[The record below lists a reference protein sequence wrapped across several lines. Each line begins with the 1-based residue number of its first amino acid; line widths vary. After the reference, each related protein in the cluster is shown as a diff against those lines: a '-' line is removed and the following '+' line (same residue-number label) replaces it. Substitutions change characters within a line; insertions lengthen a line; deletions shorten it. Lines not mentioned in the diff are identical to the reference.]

1 MAGRFLLL
9 PIFAV
14 IALWGCAGVAP
25 TPTPTPHRE
34 RVSLKTSSSTRYYPV
49 RGTTTLAIFD
59 DIDRNGLFDSKA
71 HRAVGLTSA
80 DWNMDWQGRETRPGL
95 CGTTSVS
102 ITLNLVMTLPQH
114 KRLSE
119 LPPDVTASWGRF
131 AAGVAAHE
139 QRHVDI
145 YLDGARRVRTLME
158 TILARP
164 ASCAELGSK
173 IRSLWAS
180 QQADIERA
188 QDQFHIAD
196 DARRRDDRKPLQ
208 AQIDINQGRLSALS
222 SEMKALDQNLAVL
235 KRRHDTTQAEFN
247 TIQAEMGKS
256 GASPPSC
263 SQSGV
268 TRRIQTLCQQYI
280 GLVAAYNT
288 LVEQHNG
295 IVSRR
300 GHLADEQDR
309 VVATTNTLIEA
320 LNWTR

>member
-1 MAGRFLLL
+1 MPGRFLLL
-9 PIFAV
+9 PVFAV

-25 TPTPTPHRE
+25 TPAPQRE
-34 RVSLKTSSSTRYYPV
+34 RVMLKTSSSTRYYPV

-80 DWNMDWQGRETRPGL
+80 DWNVDWQGRETRPGV

-102 ITLNLVMTLPQH
+102 ITLNLVVTLPQH
-114 KRLSE
+114 KRSSDLS
-119 LPPDVTASWGRF
+119 PDVTASWARF

-139 QRHVDI
+139 QHHVDI

-164 ASCAELGSK
+164 ASCAALGSK

-180 QQADIERA
+180 QQSDIERA
-188 QDQFHIAD
+188 QDQFHIDD
-196 DARRRDDRKPLQ
+196 DARRLNDRKPLQ
-208 AQIDINQGRLSALS
+208 AQIDINQARLSALS
-222 SEMKALDQNLAVL
+222 SEVKTLDQNLVVL
-235 KRRHDTTQAEFN
+235 KRRHDTTQAELN
-247 TIQAEMGKS
+247 ALQAEMGKS

-263 SQSGV
+263 AQSV
-268 TRRIQTLCQQYI
+268 ATRRIQALCQQYN
-280 GLVAAYNT
+280 GLIAGYNT

-300 GHLADEQDR
+300 GHLADEHDR
-309 VVATTNTLIEA
+309 IVATTNTLIEA

>member
-9 PIFAV
+9 PIFA
-14 IALWGCAGVAP
+14 ILALWGCAGVAP
-25 TPTPTPHRE
+25 TPTPQRE
-34 RVSLKTSSSTRYYPV
+34 RVTLKTSSSTRYYPV

-59 DIDRNGLFDSKA
+59 DIDRSGLFDSKA

-95 CGTTSVS
+95 CGASSVA
-102 ITLNLVMTLPQH
+102 ITLTLVVTLPQH
-114 KRLSE
+114 KRLNDLS
-119 LPPDVTASWGRF
+119 PDITASWGRF

-145 YLDGARRVRTLME
+145 YLAGARRVRTLME
-158 TILARP
+158 TTLARP

-173 IRSLWAS
+173 IRGLWAS

-188 QDQFHIAD
+188 QDQFHIED
-196 DARRRDDRKPLQ
+196 EARRRDDRKPLQ
-208 AQIDINQGRLSALS
+208 AQIDINQARLSALS
-222 SEMKALDQNLAVL
+222 AEMRTLDQNLAAL
-235 KRRHDTTQAEFN
+235 KRRYDTTQGELNA
-247 TIQAEMGKS
+247 IQAEMGKS

-268 TRRIQTLCQQYI
+268 TRRIQALCQQYTAR
-280 GLVAAYNT
+280 VAAYNA

-300 GHLADEQDR
+300 GHLADEHDR